1 MNRSER
7 AARALLVEAGSD
19 GAPVDVEGIARRLRL
34 VVTKERLA
42 ADLSGVLIRKAG
54 EVPVIGVNTLHHP
67 RRQRFTIAH
76 ELGHLRLEHKGE
88 VIVDSGIQVNRRD
101 AASGSASVRDER
113 EANAFAAELLMPADV
128 LDEHLGRLV
137 RRHTGQTSI
146 VSALARIFDVSEEAM
161 HYRLLNLGM
170 LSH

>member
-7 AARALLVEAGSD
+7 AARALLDETGAD
-19 GAPVDVEGIARRLRL
+19 RAPVDVDGIARRLGL

-42 ADLSGVLIRKAG
+42 ADLSGLLIRKAG
-54 EVPVIGVNTLHHP
+54 EVPVIGVNTLHHA

-76 ELGHLRLEHKGE
+76 ELGHLRLKHKGE

-101 AASGSASVRDER
+101 AVSGSATVRDER
-113 EANAFAAELLMPADV
+113 EANAFAAELLMPADL
-128 LDEHLGRLV
+128 LDQHLGRLV
-137 RRHTGQTSI
+137 GRRAGQAS
-146 VSALARIFDVSEEAM
+146 VVAELARIFDVSEEAM